1 MFVFECQF
9 LNWINVSPSVS
20 LIMKEV
26 FHCLTPLSPKRN
38 DEMLRQGNYGSD
50 PKPTPP
56 FDKSVWGFGF

>member
-1 MFVFECQF
+1 
-9 LNWINVSPSVS
+9 
-20 LIMKEV
+20 MKEV

-56 FDKSVWGFGF
+56 FDKSVKKKFGVLGFEI